1 MAKKK
6 ESAAPAESHG
16 SAIHLPPPSY
26 WPIVLAFGML
36 VLGIGIV
43 FSKELALIPAAVGIV
58 IMLAALVGWTGEN
71 RALEAQEEHGHHE

>member
-6 ESAAPAESHG
+6 ESAAPAETHS
-16 SAIHLPPPSY
+16 SAIHLPPPSF

-36 VLGIGIV
+36 VLG
-43 FSKELALIPAAVGIV
+43 VGIIYNLIVVGVGVV

>member
-6 ESAAPAESHG
+6 EEAPAAPAAHA
-16 SAIHLPPPSY
+16 AIHLPPPSY

-36 VLGIGIV
+36 VLG
-43 FSKELALIPAAVGIV
+43 VGIIYSLIVVGVGVV